1 MLTAD
6 FQMYDHSF
14 LFSIYIRHRS
24 VMFME
29 DTGNIVIYESEG
41 GDIRLD
47 VRLENGNVWLTQQQM
62 ALLYGKAPSTI
73 NEHIRDIFDDKE
85 LLPEACRKKFGNSE
99 FQQKASYY
107 YNLDM
112 IIAVGFRVRSRNGVI
127 FRQWAAERKAE
138 RHEYMTMADW
148 AKHLD
153 NVLTMNGEQLLV
165 GSGSVSHKE
174 AIEKATDEYKKY
186 QQRTL
191 SDVEK
196 TYLDTIRIL
205 EDKTKKGGDLSQ
217 IDFLVTSAV

>member
-1 MLTAD
+1 M
-6 FQMYDHSF
+6 
-14 LFSIYIRHRS
+14 
-24 VMFME
+24 VME

-41 GDIRLD
+41 GDVRLD

-73 NEHIRDIFDDKE
+73 NEHIGDIFDDKE

-99 FQQKASYY
+99 FQQTAAEIIYSRADAEKEFMGLTTFKGSRPHLSDAVIAKNYLNEKELRSLGQLVSGY
-107 YNLDM
+107 LD
-112 IIAVGFRVRSRNGVI
+112 F
-127 FRQWAAERKAE
+127 AERKAE

-174 AIEKATDEYKKY
+174 AVEKAADEYKKY

-191 SDVEK
+191 SDVERA
-196 TYLDTIRIL
+196 YLDTIKML
-205 EDKTKKGGDLSQ
+205 EDKTEKKS
-217 IDFLVTSAV
+217 